1 MKHVKIFEQFVNEDK
16 SKKNRFLGILGPS
29 KNVFQRKIKK
39 ISTKEVDDLIKYTDS
54 NGDHIEKVGKDAW
67 GITKE
72 SNKDNQSVWHYDHSE
87 GILYFENPNHP
98 SVYDTYIRK
107 ELNESVNE
115 AANDYT
121 YKEDS
126 GGGKKTWVLNLGPNS
141 WNKVKHLF
149 DEEGRPTQELTR
161 IKGGNAVW
169 SLYAQKK
176 PIKNKEVYKI
186 YGVSG
191 DYSFGNAPNKQQ
203 RYSGNKRAA
212 KKVYDWFIEKYL
224 D

>member
-1 MKHVKIFEQFVNEDK
+1 MKHIKLFEQF
-16 SKKNRFLGILGPS
+16 I
-29 KNVFQRKIKK
+29 
-39 ISTKEVDDLIKYTDS
+39 
-54 NGDHIEKVGKDAW
+54 
-67 GITKE
+67 
-72 SNKDNQSVWHYDHSE
+72 
-87 GILYFENPNHP
+87 
-98 SVYDTYIRK
+98 
-107 ELNESVNE
+107 NE

-126 GGGKKTWVLNLGPNS
+126 GGGKATWVLNLGPNS

-149 DEEGRPTQELTR
+149 DKEGRPTQELTR

-169 SLYAQKK
+169 SLYAQRK

-186 YGVSG
+186 YGTSG
-191 DYSFGNAPNKQQ
+191 DYTFGNAPTYYQQ
-203 RYSGNKRAA
+203 KYRGNKRAA